1 MILKE
6 NPNLISFFVLGDMQD
21 KIERTM
27 QREGVS
33 RGEAEELLAR
43 HDRKRKTYHN
53 HYCKTKW
60 GDSRGYD
67 VSINSSRLGL
77 DGTADMMEEY
87 IKKRLSL

>member
-1 MILKE
+1 M
-6 NPNLISFFVLGDMQD
+6 
-21 KIERTM
+21 
-27 QREGVS
+27 
-33 RGEAEELLAR
+33 LAR

-87 IKKRLSL
+87 IKMRLSL

>member
-1 MILKE
+1 MRQ
-6 NPNLISFFVLGDMQD
+6 VLVQVPLH
-21 KIERTM
+21 TPV

-53 HYCKTKW
+53 HYCKIKW

-77 DGTADMMEEY
+77 DGKADMMEEY
-87 IKKRLSL
+87 IKMRLSL